1 MQGWFIFT
9 TILLFLT
16 LKSTV
21 AFFLIFFFLD
31 LAFLLLGVSYLHPA
45 AGAPQSG
52 CLKAGGLFGLLSAF
66 AAWYNAFAG
75 IADTSN
81 SFFIAPV
88 VHFPWSDTGKNRRK
102 AKTNREVA

>member
-1 MQGWFIFT
+1 M
-9 TILLFLT
+9 LFLT

-31 LAFLLLGVSYLHPA
+31 LAFLLLGIAYLRPQ
-45 AGAPQSG
+45 AGAPNSA

-81 SFFIAPV
+81 SFLIAPV
-88 VHFPWSDTGKNRRK
+88 VHFPWSDTAKNRRH